1 MKQLSDETIK
11 DLLDA
16 IADGLPI
23 GALSGVA
30 GLSAPTLTARMNA
43 PDFMQR
49 IADVVKTYDDDAVE
63 LLERLEHWWQYDG
76 ERAAAYRLRQRVAK
90 AIRRKFAAE
99 DEAEQDAAKRKGKT
113 LRRGGMNWTWDPVNC
128 RWTCWTWGYN
138 NWWEGSIGGRV

>member
-1 MKQLSDETIK
+1 MSKQLSDETIK

-30 GLSAPTLTARMNA
+30 GLSAPTLTARMYA

-99 DEAEQDAAKRKGKT
+99 DEAEQEAARRPGAS
-113 LRRGGMNWTWDPVNC
+113 LNRGGIAW
-128 RWTCWTWGYN
+128 RWSKIYERWEYGLD
-138 NWWEGSIGGRV
+138 NWWHGSIGGDV